1 MKTYNEFLNESV
13 LTEASVRMT
22 KDMWQAAYDKISG
35 TKTTTEFFKNV
46 YDMYGFDTSNQKEY
60 YKASKAFKDIVAGGA
75 TKPAKPAKAPV
86 AKPAAPTKVAPPKPA
101 AAPKAAPV
109 KEAPKPKI
117 KFDTSTI
124 VKKYNQLASL
134 VSEIES
140 ETKHLVREFNTLRN
154 GQHINN
160 LDTPDL
166 YRLYLTVEGL
176 KYTQPM
182 REEIDNKLRQA
193 RRLAGDAAQFE
204 KTRK

>member
-1 MKTYNEFLNESV
+1 MKTYNEFLNERV
-13 LTEASVRMT
+13 LSEAGLRMT

-46 YDMYGFDTSNQKEY
+46 YDMYGLDTSNQKEY

-75 TKPAKPAKAPV
+75 TKPAKAPV
-86 AKPAAPTKVAPPKPA
+86 AKPAAQPKVATPKPT
-101 AAPKAAPV
+101 PKPEPV

-134 VSEIES
+134 ISEIES
-140 ETKHLVREFNTLRN
+140 ETKQVVREFNALRN

>member
-1 MKTYNEFLNESV
+1 MKTYNEFLNESI
-13 LTEASVRMT
+13 LSEAGVRMT

-46 YDMYGFDTSNQKEY
+46 YDMYGLDTSNQKEY

-75 TKPAKPAKAPV
+75 TKPTKAPV
-86 AKPAAPTKVAPPKPA
+86 AKPAAQPKVATPKPT
-101 AAPKAAPV
+101 PKPEPV

-140 ETKHLVREFNTLRN
+140 ETKHLVREFNALRN

-182 REEIDNKLRQA
+182 REEINNKLRQA
-193 RRLAGDAAQFE
+193 GRLAGDAAQFE

>member
-13 LTEASVRMT
+13 LTEAGVRMT
-22 KDMWQAAYDKISG
+22 KDMWQAAWDKIPG
-35 TKTTTEFFKNV
+35 TKTSTEFFKNV
-46 YDMYGFDTSNQKEY
+46 YDMYGLDTSNQKEY

-86 AKPAAPTKVAPPKPA
+86 AKPAAQPKV
-101 AAPKAAPV
+101 AAPKPSPKVEPV

-140 ETKHLVREFNTLRN
+140 ETKQLVREFNTLRN

-182 REEIDNKLRQA
+182 HEEINNKLRQA

>member
-13 LTEASVRMT
+13 LNEAGVRMT

-46 YDMYGFDTSNQKEY
+46 YDMYGFDTSSQKEY
-60 YKASKAFKDIVAGGA
+60 YKASKAFKDIVAGGS

-86 AKPAAPTKVAPPKPA
+86 AKPAAQPKV
-101 AAPKAAPV
+101 AAPKPTPKPEPV
-109 KEAPKPKI
+109 KEAPKSKI

-140 ETKHLVREFNTLRN
+140 ETKHLVREFNALRN

-182 REEIDNKLRQA
+182 REEINNKLRQA
-193 RRLAGDAAQFE
+193 GRIAGDAAQFE

>member
-13 LTEASVRMT
+13 LSEAGIRMT

-46 YDMYGFDTSNQKEY
+46 YDMYGFDTSSQKEY

-75 TKPAKPAKAPV
+75 TKPAKAPV
-86 AKPAAPTKVAPPKPA
+86 AKPAAQPKVATPKPT
-101 AAPKAAPV
+101 PKPEPV
-109 KEAPKPKI
+109 KEAPKSKI

-140 ETKHLVREFNTLRN
+140 ETKHLVREFNALRN

-182 REEIDNKLRQA
+182 REEINNKLRQA
-193 RRLAGDAAQFE
+193 GRLAGDAAQFE

>member
-13 LTEASVRMT
+13 LSEAGIRMT

-46 YDMYGFDTSNQKEY
+46 YDMYGFDTSSQKEY

-75 TKPAKPAKAPV
+75 AKPAKAPV
-86 AKPAAPTKVAPPKPA
+86 AKPAAQPKVATPKPT
-101 AAPKAAPV
+101 PKPEPV
-109 KEAPKPKI
+109 KEAPKSKI

-140 ETKHLVREFNTLRN
+140 ETKHLVREFNALRN

-182 REEIDNKLRQA
+182 REEINNKLRQA
-193 RRLAGDAAQFE
+193 GRLAGDAAQFE

>member
-13 LTEASVRMT
+13 LTEAGVRMT
-22 KDMWQAAYDKISG
+22 KDMWQAAWDKIPG
-35 TKTTTEFFKNV
+35 VKTSTEFFKNV
-46 YDMYGFDTSNQKEY
+46 YDMYGLDTSNQKEY

-86 AKPAAPTKVAPPKPA
+86 DKPAAQAKV
-101 AAPKAAPV
+101 AAPKPTPKAEPV
-109 KEAPKPKI
+109 KEAPKSKI
-117 KFDTSTI
+117 KFDTTTI

-134 VSEIES
+134 ISEIES
-140 ETKHLVREFNTLRN
+140 ETKQVVREFNALRN

>member
-1 MKTYNEFLNESV
+1 MKTYIEFLNESV
-13 LTEASVRMT
+13 LTEAGIRMT

-46 YDMYGFDTSNQKEY
+46 YDMYGLDTSNQKEY

-75 TKPAKPAKAPV
+75 TKPAKAPV
-86 AKPAAPTKVAPPKPA
+86 AKPAAQPKVATPKPT
-101 AAPKAAPV
+101 PKPEPV

-140 ETKHLVREFNTLRN
+140 ETKQVVREFNALRN

-182 REEIDNKLRQA
+182 REEINNKLRQA
-193 RRLAGDAAQFE
+193 GRLAGDAAQFE

>member
-1 MKTYNEFLNESV
+1 MKTYNEFLNERV
-13 LTEASVRMT
+13 LSEAGLRMT

-46 YDMYGFDTSNQKEY
+46 YDMYGLDTSNQKEY

-75 TKPAKPAKAPV
+75 TKPAKAPV
-86 AKPAAPTKVAPPKPA
+86 AKPAAQPKV
-101 AAPKAAPV
+101 AAPKPTPKPEPV

-140 ETKHLVREFNTLRN
+140 ETKQVVREFNALRN

-182 REEIDNKLRQA
+182 REEINNKLRQA
-193 RRLAGDAAQFE
+193 GRLAGDAAQFE